1 MIPRSDTAPASDTCF
16 REAWIDQRTSGTSQR
31 TSAEGSDMEYFF
43 RVPGKKLYSP
53 CRCCGCREVVKTN
66 TTSSRGGY
74 SRKIKTQKETSK

>member
-1 MIPRSDTAPASDTCF
+1 
-16 REAWIDQRTSGTSQR
+16 
-31 TSAEGSDMEYFF
+31 MEYFF

-66 TTSSRGGY
+66 TASSEAGKEWIIVECPFCESRRGGY